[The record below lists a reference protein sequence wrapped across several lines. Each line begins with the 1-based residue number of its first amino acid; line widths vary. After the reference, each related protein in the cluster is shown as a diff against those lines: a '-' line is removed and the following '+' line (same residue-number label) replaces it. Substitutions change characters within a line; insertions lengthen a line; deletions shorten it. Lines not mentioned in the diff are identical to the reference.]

1 MSEYDLD
8 ELIEEAEERPFNM
21 EYFLRILGY
30 TRPYRKTA
38 IKASILTLTGI
49 IIGLVEP
56 LLFRKAIDDGIT
68 PGNVRIL
75 VVTLAV
81 LLVDRKSVV

>member
-30 TRPYRKTA
+30 ARPYRKTA
-38 IKASILTLTGI
+38 VKASILTLAGI
-49 IIGLVEP
+49 IIGLLEP
-56 LLFRKAIDDGIT
+56 LLFKRA
-68 PGNVRIL
+68 
-75 VVTLAV
+75 
-81 LLVDRKSVV
+81 